1 MDLLIV
7 VRVRLQLQAVECDAL
22 GTDGDLG
29 QIGPNLCVESVF
41 IHTQEPRGVPESDQP
56 SVNHE
61 SHVLPRRPIWGFAD
75 SRSQIVIEVGS
86 KISNRS

>member
-22 GTDGDLG
+22 GTDGNLG
-29 QIGPNLCVESVF
+29 QIGPNFGVESVL
-41 IHTQEPRGVPESDQP
+41 IHTQEPRGVTESDQS

-61 SHVLPRRPIWGFAD
+61 SRVLPRTPIWGLPD
-75 SRSQIVIEVGS
+75 PRNKIVIEIGS
-86 KISNRS
+86 EISNRS